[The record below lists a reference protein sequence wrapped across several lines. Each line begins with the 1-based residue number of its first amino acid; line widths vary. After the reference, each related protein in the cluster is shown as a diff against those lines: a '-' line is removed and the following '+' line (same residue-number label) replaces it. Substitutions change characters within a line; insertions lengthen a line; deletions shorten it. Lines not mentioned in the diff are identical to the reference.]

1 MNRRLASAMDRAK
14 ARAADGQNYAEA
26 KGNGPA
32 AQPPAELT
40 NPRSE
45 ASHARIAANIARE
58 WWVVTLGAHTVE
70 VFFHPPQTLAEV
82 RTLYPKA
89 EVAPR

>member
-1 MNRRLASAMDRAK
+1 MTDRLGQAI
-14 ARAADGQNYAEA
+14 ARANAHAGSA
-26 KGNGPA
+26 P
-32 AQPPAELT
+32 
-40 NPRSE
+40 NPRSD

-58 WWVVTLGAHTVE
+58 WWVVTREGETLE